1 MKLQTNS
8 KFKFAI
14 LMFLVYSVTLFG
26 AMHKKSASL
35 HKSVSGGDSCV
46 KCHKGIES
54 IRDTDSD
61 MMKQIAD
68 LGKIAGDSQG
78 CTVCHGGNPDNG
90 TVKGAHMGAPSSHAG
105 GLATFIRDPGS
116 IWIADK
122 TCGICHADTVENTR
136 KSLMATEAG
145 KIQGN
150 LHTWGSEKTKK
161 VKFGD
166 YAIKDKDGK
175 VPAWGTNEYKQYM
188 VAMIDKYP
196 DQFPTELKQ
205 LPLPPSSPDVL
216 KQKWSE
222 SDEAYAARIGY
233 EASITYTRS
242 DCQRCHIGVRGRKG
256 RGDWRGMGCSACH
269 IPYSNEGIYEG
280 SDPTIDK
287 KEHGHLLVH
296 TMQATRDQKVRT
308 SSGAEFSG
316 IHPETCNS
324 CHNRGKRIGVS
335 YVGLME
341 QPYGSPLNMGGKS
354 QSKTHGKRY
363 KHIKEDLHF
372 EAGMTCQDCHTSID
386 MHGDGSIAGTTLGQ
400 VEIECSDC
408 HGTNEKYPWE
418 LKLGFG
424 EKFGLKLP
432 NKKRGL
438 AKTLPY
444 WMKQGMEYPVQG
456 GYLLSARGNP
466 LGNVVKH
473 KNSNAAT
480 VHLASGKDLKLPLLK
495 TKAINNTWKSQEAK
509 VAMGKIQAHM
519 ENLECYACHA
529 DWAPQCYGC
538 HVKVD
543 YTPGKSKIDWIASG
557 SSQLKDAKGNLTG
570 ETSESLLGTKGKKQ
584 IGKASETRSYLR
596 WEDPIL
602 GINGENLVTPVIPG
616 CQVTYTIIGPD
627 GKTIVLNK
635 QAQVP
640 DGPNGS
646 LVAGTDMAPVQP
658 HTTGVKARSCESCH
672 SNPKALGYG
681 IQDGQFG
688 QKNAKDVFI
697 DLQDLKTGKYIPT
710 TKTVQIKAIPGMDYD
725 WSQIVTRDG
734 KQLQTVGS
742 HWPASRPLDQDQ
754 REKMEK
760 TGLCM
765 GCHINM
771 KDDKLW
777 NKLNTSKDL
786 NDIEHIKKM
795 HEIFNKAANSK

>member
-1 MKLQTNS
+1 MKGQIIS
-8 KFKFAI
+8 KLKLTIFAT
-14 LMFLVYSVTLFG
+14 LLASTTLFG
-26 AMHKKSASL
+26 AMHEKGNSTHAD
-35 HKSVSGGDSCV
+35 VAGGDSCV
-46 KCHKGIES
+46 KCHNGIES

-61 MMKQIAD
+61 MMKQILD
-68 LGKIAGDSQG
+68 LGAIAGDTGG
-78 CTVCHGGNPDNG
+78 CTVCHGGNPEDG

-122 TCGICHADTVENTR
+122 TCGICHADTVENTK

-150 LHTWGSEKTKK
+150 LHTWGSEPTKK
-161 VKFGD
+161 VKFANYD
-166 YAIKDKDGK
+166 IKDEDGK
-175 VPAWGTNEYKQYM
+175 TPAWGTKTYKEYM
-188 VAMIDKYP
+188 VNMIDKYP

-205 LPLPPSSPDVL
+205 LPMPPSSPDDI
-216 KQKWSE
+216 KQKAGESE
-222 SDEAYAARIGY
+222 EDYLARIGY
-233 EASITYTRS
+233 HASISYTRS

-269 IPYSNEGIYEG
+269 MPYANEGIYEG
-280 SDPTIDK
+280 NDPTVDK
-287 KEHGHLLVH
+287 KEHGHMLVH
-296 TMQATRDQKVRT
+296 TMQATRDQKVKT
-308 SSGAEFSG
+308 PSGAEFSG

-354 QSKTHGKRY
+354 QSKHHGKKY
-363 KHIKEDLHF
+363 AHIKEDLHF
-372 EAGMTCQDCHTSID
+372 TAGMTCQDCHTSID
-386 MHGDGSIAGTTLGQ
+386 MHGDGTIAGTTLGQ

-418 LKLGFG
+418 LQIGYG
-424 EKFGLKLP
+424 EKFGIELP
-432 NKKRGL
+432 EGPRGM
-438 AKTLPY
+438 ATELPE
-444 WMKQGMEYPVQG
+444 WMKMGMEYPVQG

-466 LGNVVKH
+466 LGNVVKA
-473 KNSNAAT
+473 KGANKAVA
-480 VHLASGKDLKLPLLK
+480 HLASGKDLDVPLLK
-495 TKAINNTWKSQEAK
+495 YKSETKTWKSPDAH
-509 VAMGKIQAHM
+509 VAMGVIKPHM
-519 ENLECYACHA
+519 EELECYACHS

-557 SSQLKDAKGNLTG
+557 STLMKDMKGNLTG
-570 ETSESLLGTKGKKQ
+570 ETSESVLGTKGVKQ

-596 WEDPIL
+596 WEDPVL
-602 GINGENLVTPVIPG
+602 GINGEGLVTPIMPG
-616 CQVTYTIIGPD
+616 CQVTYSIIGPD
-627 GKTIVLNK
+627 GKTLVLNE

-640 DGPNGS
+640 DGPGGS
-646 LVAGTDMAPVQP
+646 LVSGIDMAPVQP
-658 HTTGVKARSCESCH
+658 HTTGAKARTCESCH
-672 SNPKALGYG
+672 SNPKTLGYG
-681 IQDGQFG
+681 ISDGQFMNG
-688 QKNAKDVFI
+688 YDKDRYL
-697 DLQDLKTGKYIPT
+697 DLQDLRTMEYIPKS
-710 TKTVQIKAIPGMDYD
+710 KTVQMKAIPDMWYD

-754 REKMEK
+754 RERMEK

-771 KDDKLW
+771 DDAATW
-777 NKLNTSKDL
+777 NKLDTDGKL
-786 NDIEHIKKM
+786 NAQEHIDKM
-795 HEIFNKAANSK
+795 NEIYKKAAK